1 MGKGWLLN
9 QVGLMVIN
17 RNDVLKYFQ
26 SLGMGISVGPQ
37 PLLPHEEGEGELTY
51 YRTLEGDPIT
61 FTYPTGGTHDFRD
74 GESQIGDCQLEV
86 YPMKPGPGM
95 FISEY
100 LEQKGPGINHICF
113 NTPNIKEDT
122 QILLSKGCN
131 LVFNATVNGET
142 VENYIDTRKF
152 GDVMISLRPPAGD
165 WEESWRA
172 NNRTH
177 PLVSK
182 WKILGVDIAVHD
194 IEKASKYYSDL
205 GFSEVGPIV
214 EDDVLKVRSHRFN
227 VGPLIFELVEPLV
240 KDSIYQKSLLLRGD
254 GIVNLVFIVKDLE
267 LEVEKLTAKGAGLL
281 FKENTQSHKSV
292 FLDTRTEGNIITRL
306 VQS

>member
-1 MGKGWLLN
+1 MGEDWVLN
-9 QVGLMVIN
+9 HFGLMVTN

-26 SLGMGISVGPQ
+26 SLGMGVSVGPQ

-51 YRTLEGDPIT
+51 YQTLHGNPIT
-61 FTYPTGGTHDFRD
+61 FTYATGGTHDFRD

-86 YPMKPGPGM
+86 YPMNPGPGM

-100 LEQKGPGINHICF
+100 LDQKGPGINHICF

-122 QILLSKGCN
+122 QILLGKGCD

-142 VENYIDTRKF
+142 VENYLDTRKF
-152 GDVMISLRPPAGD
+152 GDVMISLRPSAGD
-165 WEESWRA
+165 WEKAWKA
-172 NNRTH
+172 NNLAH
-177 PLVSK
+177 PLVNK
-182 WKILGVDIAVHD
+182 WKMLGVDIAVSN
-194 IEKASKYYSDL
+194 IEEASKYYTDL
-205 GFSEVGPIV
+205 GFSEVSPMA

-227 VGPLIFELVEPLV
+227 IGPLIFELVEPLA
-240 KDSIYQKSLLLRGD
+240 KDSIYQESIQSRGD
-254 GIVNLVFIVKDLE
+254 GIVDLVFLVKDLE
-267 LEVEKLTAKGAGLL
+267 LEVEKLIANGAGLL
-281 FKENTQSHKSV
+281 LKENYQSRKSV